1 MRAIVQEKN
10 EVIEGLKAKLKESI
24 ARKSSME
31 MRRSKENKSFI
42 GDGEYSHLELNQ
54 LNEAI

>member
-42 GDGEYSHLELNQ
+42 GDGEYSHLELN
-54 LNEAI
+54 